1 MPFALMI
8 YRYYM
13 KLILGVLLSLA
24 ALLPAQAQEAAKST
38 AALDYSAL
46 AATFAKQYSLEPQL
60 PQAVIITVRD
70 NPRMIFNAVGPMG
83 LNRVYIT
90 LMKLDPQSFTTP
102 QKGIGAGCYVLDKLR
117 ALAISKKLMPQSD
130 SAALTEAEL
139 TMILAAYEQG
149 PQGLETPDSA
159 GTAFAQ
165 KVLETMAALKV
176 SAARQVASQ
185 KAAQDRATALQSKY
199 DASAGVKQ
207 QRLCTA
213 CAKIN
218 PAVTENLNN
227 YFDGSSVDMRGT
239 GIASIPSAMGSLKTA
254 NAQSQLIQP
263 VATPSAVA
271 YGSSMVTAPLTDAQ
285 IASKVP
291 APATANQYDALIVK
305 YAEAANLDPKLVK
318 SWIAEESSFNP
329 KAVSSCGARGLM
341 QLMPATAKWMAAR
354 IGMACSDD
362 KLFDPETNIRLGVA
376 YVQYLFARAR
386 VLLPNVPAVGDMQL
400 PEWIRERVI
409 ASYNAGPSVMASN
422 NFSDGVVG
430 YVTAITSMDG
440 SKYITINGN

>member
-1 MPFALMI
+1 
-8 YRYYM
+8 M

-24 ALLPAQAQEAAKST
+24 ALLPAQAQEAAKS
-38 AALDYSAL
+38 AESPDYSAL
-46 AATFAKQYSLEPQL
+46 AATFAKQYSIEPQL

-117 ALAISKKLMPQSD
+117 TLAISKKLMPQAD

-139 TMILAAYEQG
+139 TMILAAYAQG

-176 SAARQVASQ
+176 SAARSVAGQ
-185 KAAQDRATALQSKY
+185 KTAQDRATALQSKY
-199 DASAGVKQ
+199 DASTAGVKQ

-218 PAVTENLNN
+218 PAVTESLNN

-239 GIASIPSAMGSLKTA
+239 GIATIPSAMGSLKTA

-263 VATPSAVA
+263 VAAPSAVV

-305 YAEAANLDPKLVK
+305 YATAANLDPKLVK

-341 QLMPATAKWMAAR
+341 QLMPATAKWMAGR
-354 IGMACSDD
+354 IGMANYSDD
-362 KLFDPETNIRLGVA
+362 KLFDPDTNIRLGVA
-376 YVQYLFARAR
+376 YVQYLFTRAH
-386 VLLPNVPAVGDMQL
+386 VLLPNVPAVADMQL

-422 NFSDGVVG
+422 SFSDGVVG